1 MTPVL
6 MTRIVGRSIA
16 VVEVIL
22 GVLFWTGNADSLQPV
37 HIAVGLL
44 LVVDLWA
51 AVALGLRAGAPI
63 GLAVLAVV
71 WSLGMPLFG
80 LAQTNLLP
88 GAAHPV
94 IQVLHL
100 IVGLAAVG
108 LVEALA
114 ARSDSRRAPA
124 RT

>member
-1 MTPVL
+1 MNPVL
-6 MTRIVGRSIA
+6 VTRIVARSIA
-16 VVEVIL
+16 AVQVVL
-22 GVLFWTGNADSLQPV
+22 GVLVWTGHADSLVNV
-37 HIAVGLL
+37 HIAIGVL
-44 LVVDLWA
+44 LVIDLWA

-71 WSLGMPLFG
+71 WSFGMPLFG

-114 ARSDSRRAPA
+114 ARSGSRRAPA